1 MIVRVSLTVR
11 VSLVVRVPT
20 DVPSLSVVVHVVVP
34 VSIVSAVTV
43 GVTVA
48 SDIRTMIVGGI
59 LVVIVI
65 VTGAGR
71 VMPVPARGRR
81 RLPYGT
87 ALLSHAALVLSLDP
101 VSGP

>member
-1 MIVRVSLTVR
+1 MIVRVSLT
-11 VSLVVRVPT
+11 VRVPT

-65 VTGAGR
+65 VIVIVTGAGR